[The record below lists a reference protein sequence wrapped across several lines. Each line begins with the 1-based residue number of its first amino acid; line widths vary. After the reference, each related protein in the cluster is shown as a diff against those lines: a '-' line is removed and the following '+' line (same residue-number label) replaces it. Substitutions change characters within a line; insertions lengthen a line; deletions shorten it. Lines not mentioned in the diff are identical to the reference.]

1 MVRGFSNEIVD
12 LIRFSICLTVA
23 LGSEEDILEE
33 GLIEIREIIF
43 GKIIRRK
50 GSEEEQV

>member
-33 GLIEIREIIF
+33 GERDQRKNRFERIRI
-43 GKIIRRK
+43 KR
-50 GSEEEQV
+50 S